1 MQINIEEN
9 QKEIKEHGSYS
20 FPLNVA
26 VEHIESYEQGA
37 FLWHWHPEIEI
48 TKIVSGEMEYHINEK
63 IYNLEEGE
71 GMFGNSR
78 TLHAGYRRDRKECT
92 YLSITFHPR
101 LLYGY
106 TSSLMQSK
114 YMERILQSPTLSSIH
129 FTPDVFWQREILER
143 MEEIHHLRD
152 KGPDSRELQMQ
163 IALMEIWLRIYE
175 HTDCPEEPEEN
186 SRDIERIRTL
196 MEYMQKHYGEK
207 VTLEELADQ
216 IHLCKSES
224 CRLFKRYMK
233 ESLFDYLLAYRV
245 ERSLELLRHTDLDV
259 TGIAGNC
266 GFTNPGYYAR
276 IFRRKMGCT
285 PLQYRKNRRES

>member
-1 MQINIEEN
+1 
-9 QKEIKEHGSYS
+9 
-20 FPLNVA
+20 
-26 VEHIESYEQGA
+26 
-37 FLWHWHPEIEI
+37 
-48 TKIVSGEMEYHINEK
+48 
-63 IYNLEEGE
+63 
-71 GMFGNSR
+71 
-78 TLHAGYRRDRKECT
+78 
-92 YLSITFHPR
+92 
-101 LLYGY
+101 
-106 TSSLMQSK
+106 
-114 YMERILQSPTLSSIH
+114 
-129 FTPDVFWQREILER
+129 
-143 MEEIHHLRD
+143 
-152 KGPDSRELQMQ
+152 MQ

-233 ESLFDYLLAYRV
+233 ESLFDYLLDYRV

-259 TGIAGNC
+259 TGIAGSC
-266 GFTNPGYYAR
+266 GFANPGYYAR